1 MPLGKH
7 WIGCML
13 IGIGL
18 MLFGVSRQHWQEW
31 SGFAILAGGIVLAP
45 PNRITGSPTT

>member
-1 MPLGKH
+1 MPLGKR

-18 MLFGVSRQHWQEW
+18 MLFGVSRQHWQEYL
-31 SGFAILAGGIVLAP
+31 GFAVLAGGIVLLLP
-45 PNRITGSPTT
+45 KSIIGSPTP

>member
-1 MPLGKH
+1 MPLGKR

-18 MLFGVSRQHWQEW
+18 MMFGVSRQHSQEW
-31 SGFAILAGGIVLAP
+31 LGIAILAGGIVLVL
-45 PNRITGSPTT
+45 PNRITGHPPR